1 MLRASPLLQIL
12 PLALSQ
18 FNLFFIWMILL
29 SIGCIFTFLFY
40 FLGALNR
47 RIGLLWLR
55 NTDEIIEIYVKVL
68 SNLVLFLKTGLLV
81 IRELLVLIPLLLKLI
96 YCSL

>member
-1 MLRASPLLQIL
+1 MLRASTLLQIL
-12 PLALSQ
+12 PLTLCQ
-18 FNLFFIWMILL
+18 FDLFFIWMILL

-47 RIGLLWLR
+47 CIGLLWLR

-68 SNLVLFLKTGLLV
+68 SNIVLFLKTSLLV
-81 IRELLVLIPLLLKLI
+81 IRELLVLISLLLKLI
-96 YCSL
+96 YRSL